1 MNYPQIIVV
10 MLLALN
16 VAIEIKYDGERRIA
30 QYDAAKTILAAL
42 VEVALLNWGG
52 FFDCWIK

>member
-10 MLLALN
+10 MILALN
-16 VAIEIKYDGERRIA
+16 IAIEIKHDGERKIR
-30 QYDAAKTILAAL
+30 QYDAVKTILASI
-42 VEVALLNWGG
+42 VEFALLNWGG